1 MDPQWADLLLG
12 PIISTTISKLIT
24 VAAGKISLAVNWRRE
39 LATLQEKLTMI
50 KYLLEDAEERRV
62 RDLAVKHWLEK
73 LKDVAREIDD
83 VLDEVAYESVKRRVL
98 IENQMKKKVCFFFTH
113 SNPIAFRIKMGN
125 KIKKTIASVDRIN
138 YEAQQFGLQS
148 RFAVTV
154 SEDRSHPQTHSFI
167 GDPSR
172 VVGREND
179 VSRMVQLLTDSTNE
193 LPLCV
198 LSIVGMPGLGKT
210 TLAKSVCNN
219 MQIQK
224 YFGRIMW
231 VCVSESFDVE
241 RIVVEMFESL
251 TKNSCAIRNKD
262 TVVQKIRD
270 ELGENNYLLVLD
282 DVWNEES
289 EKWADLKSCLL
300 GICKKSGNRIVVTT
314 RNENVALI
322 METRPEHRHHL
333 QPLNDDE
340 CWCIIMQR
348 VFGDDSAPLELVEIG
363 RDIAKKCG
371 GVPLVASVI
380 GGTLCIKRP
389 CTAEWLSVKIKI
401 DAMGSLEFQNNGIM
415 QVLKLSFDR
424 LPHPTLK
431 QCFALC
437 SIFPKDFVMR
447 REMLIQLWMAEGFI
461 QLSEES
467 TMTMEDIGNEYFND
481 LLSYS
486 LFQMDEKDSFGSIT
500 TCKMHDL
507 IHDFAQLIS
516 KSETVILETSC
527 WSNISKVRH
536 LNLICG
542 REMVP
547 MALPDDAQLHTL
559 FSRHGFPHGMSGNFK
574 RLRVLSSCDDVDIEE
589 LPPCFGNMKSMRYLD
604 ISGTRITKL
613 PKFITKLYNLQTFR
627 FMTCRSLK
635 MPPKG
640 IENLINLRHIYFSDE
655 EQMPTNIGRLTCL
668 QTLPLFFVGTTQG
681 RKIEELGCLSRLRGS
696 LKIHN
701 LELVKDKLEAME
713 AKLHEKAIYEL
724 ELRWGKGSN
733 QDEDVMEGLQPH
745 SNLQR
750 LTIEGYEG
758 NKLPSWMSKSDCGLA
773 SESFL
778 LRNLVKLR
786 IQGCQKLESI
796 PTFVTLPSLK
806 EIEIYNCPML
816 ESVSISG
823 LSLLL
828 KLRIQACPALCNIGD
843 TLSTSKCLKELFLWG
858 CDDLRFIPRLFGLTS
873 LQKLTLVDCYR
884 IECLPSGLSSCIALE
899 VLKVRGCENLISIPE
914 ELKELHSLV
923 YLEIILCSRLRSIPE
938 NTLSCISLKTLRI
951 GGFSKE
957 LEEFPSL
964 SSIHC
969 LQTSL
974 ENLDLFGWK
983 KLTELSHQIQNI
995 TSLKSLA
1002 IFDFNEVE
1010 TLPEWLRNTSFLKS
1024 LCIVR
1029 CLRLKYVPELPSTL
1043 ESLEICECPNLVSI
1057 QEQTLGHLACLKRLT
1072 IGAFSNELEEFPGL
1086 RNLSISLEKLT
1097 LVGWEKLTQ
1106 LPHEIQ
1112 RLTTLSYLLI
1122 SGFDGVEALPEWL
1135 KDLSSLQCL
1144 KIKHCKNLKHLPS
1157 AEAIRCLS
1165 KLKSLCIL
1173 DCPELE
1179 IRCGKS
1185 GPEWSKI
1192 SHIPHINVKGVD
1204 I

>member
-1 MDPQWADLLLG
+1 MDPQWADPLLS
-12 PIISTTISKLIT
+12 PIISTTISKLISA
-24 VAAGKISLAVNWRRE
+24 AAGKISLAVNWRRE

-73 LKDVAREIDD
+73 LKDVACEIDD
-83 VLDEVAYESVKRRVL
+83 VLDEVAYESVKRKVL

-113 SNPIAFRIKMGN
+113 SNPIAFRFKMGN

-148 RFAVTV
+148 RFSVTV
-154 SEDRSHPQTHSFI
+154 SEDRSNPQTHSFI

-198 LSIVGMPGLGKT
+198 LSVVGMPGLGKT

-219 MQIQK
+219 MHIQK

-262 TVVQKIRD
+262 TVIQKIRD

-371 GVPLVASVI
+371 GLPLVASVI

-415 QVLKLSFDR
+415 HVLKLSFDR
-424 LPHPTLK
+424 LPDPTLK

-542 REMVP
+542 
-547 MALPDDAQLHTL
+547 
-559 FSRHGFPHGMSGNFK
+559 NFK
-574 RLRVLSSCDDVDIEE
+574 RLRVLSSCDDVDVEE
-589 LPPCFGNMKSMRYLD
+589 LPPYFGNMKSMRYLD

-613 PKFITKLYNLQTFR
+613 PKFISKLYNLQTFR

-640 IENLINLRHIYFSDE
+640 MENLVNLRHIYFSDE

-668 QTLPLFFVGTTQG
+668 QTLPLFFVGTTQE
-681 RKIEELGCLSRLRGS
+681 RKIEELSSLSRLRGS

-701 LELVKDKLEAME
+701 LELVKGKLEAME
-713 AKLHEKAIYEL
+713 AKLHEKAIYEF

-778 LRNLVKLR
+778 LRSLVKLR

-806 EIEIYNCPML
+806 EIEIYNRPML

-828 KLRIQACPALCNIGD
+828 KLCIEDCPALCSIGD

-858 CDDLRFIPRLFGLTS
+858 CDNLRFIPRLFGLTS
-873 LQKLTLVDCYR
+873 LQKLTLVYCYK

-923 YLEIILCSRLRSIPE
+923 YLEIIHCSRLRSIPE
-938 NTLSCISLKTLRI
+938 NTLNCISLKTLRI

-957 LEEFPSL
+957 LEEFPRL

-974 ENLDLFGWK
+974 EKLDLYGWK

-1010 TLPEWLRNTSFLKS
+1010 TLPKWLRNTSFLKS

-1043 ESLEICECPNLVSI
+1043 EALEICECPNLVSI

-1086 RNLSISLEKLT
+1086 SNLNISLEKLT
-1097 LVGWEKLTQ
+1097 L
-1106 LPHEIQ
+1106 
-1112 RLTTLSYLLI
+1112 
-1122 SGFDGVEALPEWL
+1122 
-1135 KDLSSLQCL
+1135 
-1144 KIKHCKNLKHLPS
+1144 IKNCKNLKHLPS

-1165 KLKSLCIL
+1165 KLKSLCIGN
-1173 DCPELE
+1173 CSELE

-1192 SHIPHINVKGVD
+1192 SHIPHININGVD